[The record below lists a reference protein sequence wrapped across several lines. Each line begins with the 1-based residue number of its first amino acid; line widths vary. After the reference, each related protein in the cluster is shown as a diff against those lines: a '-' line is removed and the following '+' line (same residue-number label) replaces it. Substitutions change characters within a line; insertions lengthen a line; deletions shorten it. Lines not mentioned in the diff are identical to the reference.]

1 MTPGSGTHDGPRMRR
16 TATWRRVLGPLAVV
30 SLVAV
35 GCNDDDDDAATDGD
49 AEIAVDQAGED
60 RAGLGSVTA
69 LVEELRPSVVAV
81 TFAVGEQQGAGSGV
95 IVRPDGVIVTNAHVV
110 APAVAAAQAG
120 GTGVAEVDVLMADG
134 TRMVATVE
142 ATDVVTDLAVLRVDR
157 DDLPAAVLA
166 DSFPDVGDLAVAIGN
181 PLGFDNTVT
190 AGIISGLQRSLPDEL
205 TGGSQALVDLIQT
218 DAAISPGNSGGAL
231 VNADAE
237 VVGITVA
244 YVPPA
249 LGAVSLGFAIPAP
262 TVSAVVE
269 ALLADGRVDHVYLGV
284 QVVALTPQVAD
295 RFDMEVERGVV
306 VIEAE
311 PDAPAAI
318 AGVRSGDV
326 ITELGGSAVEDVG
339 DLLTQLRRFTPGDT
353 VEVTV
358 QRNGEQLELVAELA
372 ARPTD

>member
-1 MTPGSGTHDGPRMRR
+1 M
-16 TATWRRVLGPLAVV
+16 AALVV
-30 SLVAV
+30 VGLVAV
-35 GCNDDDDDAATDGD
+35 GCSDDDTRTNGDGD
-49 AEIAVDQAGED
+49 VGTEAAADPATRDADGRV

-81 TFAVGEQQGAGSGV
+81 AFAVGDQQGAGSGV
-95 IVRPDGVIVTNAHVV
+95 IVREDGVIVTNAHVV
-110 APAVAAAQAG
+110 GPAVAAAQSA
-120 GTGVAEVDVLMADG
+120 GTGAAQVEVLMADG

-142 ATDVVTDLAVLRVDR
+142 AVDIVTDLAVLRVDR
-157 DDLPAAVLA
+157 RDLPAAVLA
-166 DSFPDVGDLAVAIGN
+166 DSFPEVGELAVAIGN

-249 LGAVSLGFAIPAP
+249 FGAVSLGFAIPAP

-269 ALLADGRVDHVYLGV
+269 SLLEDGRVDHVYLGV

-295 RFDMEVERGVV
+295 RFDMAVRRGVV
-306 VIEAE
+306 VVEAE
-311 PDAPAAI
+311 SGAPAAA

-326 ITELGGSAVEDVG
+326 ITEVGDVAVEDVG
-339 DLLTQLRRFTPGDT
+339 DLLTQLRQFAPGDT
-353 VEVTV
+353 VQLIV
-358 QRNGEQLELVAELA
+358 QRNGQQLGLVAELA
-372 ARPTD
+372 ARPID